1 MNPAIF
7 TTHALS
13 ASEQFEAWRGW
24 YDHVFDLDA
33 RQPTADGFHARNAS
47 WKMDGIVFSCV
58 SAPPVSASRT
68 KTLIR
73 RNPLDHWVIALGKQH
88 AADLS
93 IGHGALHAP
102 AKVPFFFSLAD
113 ETRSERMGDRIQLYL
128 SRDRFQSIS
137 RLLDGATGTV
147 LDTPEGKLLADYLL
161 LLERHLRYLPAE
173 DSATLP
179 AAVQAMVSAC
189 LAPTADRV
197 AAARTHVDL
206 TLMER
211 VRQAVRRNLRS
222 PSLGPDRL
230 CREAATSRSQLYRLL
245 ESEGGVA
252 HYIQRRR
259 LSESFALLC
268 DGSNNASIGKIAE
281 LLCFADGS
289 SFSRAFRREFGLS
302 PSDVRAASLAGLPPA
317 AAQKSVGPSR
327 ARSFADCLRGF

>member
-7 TTHALS
+7 TTHALP
-13 ASEQFEAWRGW
+13 ASEQFEAWRSW
-24 YDHVFDLDA
+24 YDHVFDLEA
-33 RQPTADGFHARNAS
+33 RQPISDGFRAKNAR
-47 WKMDGIVFSCV
+47 WKMDGIVLSCV
-58 SAPPVSASRT
+58 SAPPISASRT
-68 KTLIR
+68 KMLIR
-73 RNPLDHWVIALGKQH
+73 RNPLDHWVIALGKQC
-88 AADLS
+88 AADLR
-93 IGHGALHAP
+93 IGDSALRVP
-102 AKVPFFFSLAD
+102 ARMPFVFSLAD
-113 ETRSERMGDRIQLYL
+113 ETQSERMGDRIQLYL
-128 SRDRFQSIS
+128 SRDRFQAIA
-137 RLLDGATGTV
+137 RLLDGAAGTA
-147 LDTPEGKLLADYLL
+147 LDTPEGRLLADYLL
-161 LLERHLRYLPAE
+161 LLERHLRNLPPQDGAV
-173 DSATLP
+173 LP

-189 LAPTADRV
+189 LAPTADRF
-197 AAARTHVDL
+197 AAAHTHVDL

-259 LSESFALLC
+259 LSESFRLLC
-268 DGSNNASIGKIAE
+268 DESNNASIGKIAE

-317 AAQKSVGPSR
+317 PAPKSVGPTR
-327 ARSFADCLRGF
+327 AQGFADCLRGF